1 MENNCNVVESVAKTI
16 ANYSGDIVIDFLELA
31 LDSFF
36 ENPLLREL
44 PIVKTFASIARIGFA
59 IREKHLLRKTIIFI
73 NQLNANSIDNAKYE
87 KYKSRIKKKDKK
99 LYSELE
105 IVLIIIDRL
114 VDERKSIILANL
126 FFNYIDR
133 TIDWEDFLELSLI
146 VDNLFINDIPELKM
160 MYEKNAITMNE
171 IVNKTSFNRLKNQN
185 LIDDI
190 NSISRDS
197 NGNINTRYNENDYQI
212 SVLGIRLYELGINY
226 KIKE

>member
-16 ANYSGDIVIDFLELA
+16 ANYSGDIVIDFSELA

-73 NQLNANSIDNAKYE
+73 NQLNVNSIDNAKYE